1 MRPDELESR
10 PHIQARLLDARGN
23 LSAGAKKFILPYFQ
37 HQLFNNY
44 LATWVFTWVSL
55 ANCVGANAFHKQ
67 IETSLANVRAQ
78 TRDMVDVEDQPPLG
92 EEEVS

>member
-1 MRPDELESR
+1 MRLDELNSQTY
-10 PHIQARLLDARGN
+10 IQARLLDARGN
-23 LSAGAKKFILPYFQ
+23 LSAGAKNVTLPYFQ

-55 ANCVGANAFHKQ
+55 ANCGGANAFRKQ

-78 TRDMVDVEDQPPLG
+78 TRDLVFVVNQPKLDQA
-92 EEEVS
+92 EVS

>member
-1 MRPDELESR
+1 MRLDELKNQT
-10 PHIQARLLDARGN
+10 HIQVRLLDARGN
-23 LSAGAKKFILPYFQ
+23 LSAGAKNVTLPYFQ

-78 TRDMVDVEDQPPLG
+78 TRDLVDFEDQPPL
-92 EEEVS
+92 EKKEVT